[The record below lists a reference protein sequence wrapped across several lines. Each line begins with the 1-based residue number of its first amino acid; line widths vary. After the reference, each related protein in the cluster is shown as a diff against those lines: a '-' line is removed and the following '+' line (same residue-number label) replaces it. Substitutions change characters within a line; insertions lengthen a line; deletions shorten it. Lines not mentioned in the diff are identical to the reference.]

1 MAASP
6 PNRFARND
14 LRPPAGANPE
24 IPGYAKG
31 DHVLHKWVLE
41 ERGRRRRFL
50 ADQVLEPCEPFPQV
64 RHPSRFTKPFFN
76 IYDGFNRA
84 TVSIKITAGESRI

>member
-6 PNRFARND
+6 PNRFARRD

-24 IPGYAKG
+24 LPGFAEG

-41 ERGRRRRFL
+41 ERARRRRFL
-50 ADQVLEPCEPFPQV
+50 ADQVLEPCEPLDPV
-64 RHPSRFTKPFFN
+64 RHPSRLFRPFYN
-76 IYDGFNRA
+76 AYQSFNRA
-84 TVSIKITAGESRI
+84 TVRSVWMEVLLI